1 MVGQEG
7 ERGQTPA
14 ARGTSCCLSLLVTQK
29 HWHAVKEGLW
39 LLPLECSL
47 SVPHFPSFVQ
57 GQCLYSVI
65 HYANWDAQCVLS
77 EQQAYTAFAGQQE
90 LGHSGKMLEEGE

>member
-1 MVGQEG
+1 MVGQKG

-14 ARGTSCCLSLLVTQK
+14 ARGTSCCLSLFVTQK

-47 SVPHFPSFVQ
+47 SVHSQSFVQ

-65 HYANWDAQCVLS
+65 HYVNWDAQCMLL
-77 EQQAYTAFAGQQE
+77 EQQVHTE
-90 LGHSGKMLEEGE
+90 RLLGSKS